1 MKLPVPAPQLADLV
15 GSGQISLER
24 LLDLGI
30 GPEIAG
36 VYEHWDHLRHLTP
49 PEGLTPEAW
58 WAAIK
63 LSRIGLGRGPPL
75 HDKHGETLAVSSNG
89 NMQRKLHY
97 LDREAAG
104 AIPSSGMVDDDST
117 RKRYLMRS
125 LIEEAMTSSQLECA
139 STTRQIA
146 KEMLGTGRKPRDRS
160 EQMIFN
166 PYPMMPSLRRLQ
178 DRPLSVATKLGRA
191 SRRERVGPY
200 G

>member
-36 VYEHWDHLRHLTP
+36 VYEHWDHLLQLTP

-63 LSRIGLGRGPPL
+63 LSRIGLERDLPL
-75 HDKHGETLAVSSNG
+75 HDKHGEPFAVSITG

-104 AIPSSGMVDDDST
+104 AIQSSGMVDDDST

-125 LIEEAMTSSQLECA
+125 LIEEAMTSSQLDRKRKHTSELQSLMRISYAVFCLKKKKHNNKD
-139 STTRQIA
+139 TT
-146 KEMLGTGRKPRDRS
+146 
-160 EQMIFN
+160 EQ
-166 PYPMMPSLRRLQ
+166 
-178 DRPLSVATKLGRA
+178 
-191 SRRERVGPY
+191 
-200 G
+200 